1 MLLYSKRAAGIAS
14 YTEENGM
21 KIWIVEEWVLDEGV
35 RSVLYFQTEESARA
49 EAARIKENLH
59 PAERQ
64 WVGVDVYEQEVLP

>member
-1 MLLYSKRAAGIAS
+1 MILYSKRAAGIAS

-21 KIWIVEEWVLDEGV
+21 KIWIV
-35 RSVLYFQTEESARA
+35 EESARA